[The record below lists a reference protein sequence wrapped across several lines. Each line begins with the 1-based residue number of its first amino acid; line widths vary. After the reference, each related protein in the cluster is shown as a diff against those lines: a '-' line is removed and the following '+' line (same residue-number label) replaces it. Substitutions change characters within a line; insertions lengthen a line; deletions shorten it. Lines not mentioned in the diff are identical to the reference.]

1 MRNNYIK
8 QVTDIIIAWEKPIKS
23 KIFFCYQVFVKRN
36 IIYELV
42 DQIPNYNCQLN
53 LNKIM

>member
-23 KIFFCYQVFVKRN
+23 KIFFSYQVFVKRN